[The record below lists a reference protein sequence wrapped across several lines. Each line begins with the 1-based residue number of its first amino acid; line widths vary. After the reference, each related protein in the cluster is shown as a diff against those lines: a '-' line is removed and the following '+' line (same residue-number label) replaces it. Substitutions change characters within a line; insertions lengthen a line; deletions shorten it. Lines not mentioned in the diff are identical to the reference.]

1 LLTELPFRNLRGFWG
16 YYIGGKILRN
26 QQWSKLKKKLDSFK
40 CDSLKERV
48 QFTVTNYRWAHDQ
61 LGRAFI
67 TVDKKEV
74 LNMCTIT
81 SEVALNRRAYEI
93 KREKQIPYTDWSQNP
108 SIWEEA
114 HAWILDEGIFAQ
126 YDFFD
131 AVEEYF
137 HQPIEESLKSNN
149 MLIKIF
155 ALIDRRVG
163 KRTLEKIK
171 ESILYENEIV
181 QFFYKLRCKAE
192 GIRIY
197 S

>member
-1 LLTELPFRNLRGFWG
+1 MLG
-16 YYIGGKILRN
+16 N
-26 QQWSKLKKKLDSFK
+26 QQWSKVKKKLDNFK

-48 QFTVTNYRWAHDQ
+48 QFTVTNYRRAHDQ

-81 SEVALNRRAYEI
+81 SEIALNRREYEI
-93 KREKQIPYTDWSQNP
+93 KREKQIPYTDWSQNRI
-108 SIWEEA
+108 IWEEA
-114 HAWILDEGIFAQ
+114 HDWVLEEGIFAQ

-131 AVEEYF
+131 AVDEYF
-137 HQPIEESLKSNN
+137 QQPIDESLKSSN

-171 ESILYENEIV
+171 ESILSENEIV
-181 QFFYKLRCKAE
+181 QFFYKLRCEAE
-192 GIRIY
+192 GLRI
-197 S
+197 SR